1 MACVYLNF
9 QRQRCMT
16 YDIESEGMILLVK
29 FMKKILEKDP
39 RGRLIQLRSIT
50 LYPKENAGDFNL
62 KEQMEE
68 F

>member
-1 MACVYLNF
+1 
-9 QRQRCMT
+9 MT
-16 YDIESEGMILLVK
+16 YDLESEGMKLLVK

-39 RGRLIQLRSIT
+39 SGRLIQIRSIT
-50 LYPKENAGDFNL
+50 LFAIENAGDFNL

>member
-1 MACVYLNF
+1 
-9 QRQRCMT
+9 MT